1 MRVPALVQ
9 RRPLL
14 LGMIG
19 MLLAGTVSFLAI
31 WLSKHISARKTGREP
46 IQPVVLWSF
55 EQVER
60 GAIISTPVVTSDCVY
75 VSAIRDNALAPSG
88 LVYCLDRRRGSV
100 RWHYDDAGAM
110 LHTISSPCLKDGRLF
125 VGEGMHGNDVCNLHC
140 LDAATGKKIWQFLTG
155 GHIESSPCVADGVV
169 VFGSGDDGIY
179 GVDTASSKKR
189 WQKVGRWH
197 VDVSPALRA
206 GRVYGGSGVSER
218 YRTTEMF
225 CLKLSDGEVCWQ
237 TPTELPVWGS
247 PLVAGEQVFFGT
259 GTGRLTQ
266 SAEAPEK
273 AAGALL
279 CVDAA
284 TGKILWTYPVED
296 AIFGR
301 CAADEGHVYFGARN
315 GYCYCLERQK
325 GRSVWQVDLGEPIV
339 TQPALIDGRLYIAAS
354 GGRIC
359 CLEAESGK
367 TMWTF
372 DLAAFT
378 QTRPQLLSSPI
389 VQVEEDEGG
398 RHYLLFLGTELRT
411 AARSSAVLYC
421 LRDDIRPGG
430 RP

>member
-1 MRVPALVQ
+1 MVG
-9 RRPLL
+9 LL
-14 LGMIG
+14 LIAT
-19 MLLAGTVSFLAI
+19 LSFLTIEA
-31 WLSKHISARKTGREP
+31 SKYISARKTGHESP
-46 IQPVVLWSF
+46 QPVILWSF
-55 EQVER
+55 EQAER
-60 GAIISTPVVTSDCVY
+60 GAIISTPVVSPDSVY

-88 LVYCLDRRRGSV
+88 VVYCLDRRSGHV
-100 RWHYDDAGAM
+100 RWHYDDGGAM
-110 LHTISSPCLKDGRLF
+110 LHTISSPWLQDGRLY
-125 VGEGMHGNDVCNLHC
+125 VGEGMHGNDVCKLRC
-140 LDAATGKKIWQFLTG
+140 LDAASGKNLWQFITG

-179 GVDTASSKKR
+179 GVNAASGKKC

-197 VDVSPALRA
+197 VDASPAVRA
-206 GRVYGGSGVSER
+206 DRVYAGGGVSER
-218 YRTTEMF
+218 YRRAEIF
-225 CLKLSDGEVCWQ
+225 CLKLSDGEILWR
-237 TPTELPVWGS
+237 TATELPVWGS
-247 PLVAGEQVFFGT
+247 PLVDGEQVFFGS

-266 SAEAPEK
+266 SAEEPEK

-301 CAADEGHVYFGARN
+301 SAADERHVYFGARD
-315 GYCYCLERQK
+315 GRCYCLDRRERRQL
-325 GRSVWQVDLGEPIV
+325 WQVDLGQPIV
-339 TQPALIDGRLYIAAS
+339 TQPALVDGRLYVVAS
-354 GGRIC
+354 GGRIA
-359 CLEAESGK
+359 CLQAESGQ
-367 TMWTF
+367 TIWTF

-411 AARSSAVLYC
+411 DVRSSAMLYC
-421 LRDDIRPGG
+421 LRDEISLGG